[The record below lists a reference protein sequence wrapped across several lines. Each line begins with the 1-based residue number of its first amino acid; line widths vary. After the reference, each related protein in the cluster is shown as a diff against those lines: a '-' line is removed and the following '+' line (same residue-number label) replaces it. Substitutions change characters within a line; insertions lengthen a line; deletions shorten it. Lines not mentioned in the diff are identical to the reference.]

1 MTERINKR
9 WRLAAYPKGMVDE
22 SAFQYMEAPVLPPQ
36 EGQVLVKVIW
46 LSVDPYVRGRMSPVK
61 SYADPMKVGQTITGQ
76 SVGEVLESRH
86 AGFQK
91 GDLVLGFT
99 GWQSYAAMDGAELQ
113 KVALRALKA
122 SYALGVLGMPGL
134 TAYFG
139 LLEVGK
145 AREGETVLVSG
156 ATGAVGS
163 AAGQI
168 ARIKGCRAVG
178 VAGSDEKVAWLTGS
192 LGFDAAVNYKA
203 HPGLR
208 EALLGAC
215 PKGIDVYFDNVGGA
229 VSDAAIGLINQKARI
244 VVCGQIAHY
253 NAENPPRGPRIL
265 AALLVNSARAEGFIV
280 YEYQQRFQ
288 AALVELQRWM
298 AEGRLKAKETI
309 IEGIENAPK
318 AFMGLF
324 EGANTGKLLVKVGDI
339 E

>member
-1 MTERINKR
+1 MSERINKR
-9 WRLAAYPKGMVDE
+9 WRLAAYPEGMVDE

-46 LSVDPYVRGRMSPVK
+46 LSLDPYMRGRMSPMK
-61 SYADPMKVGQTITGQ
+61 SYVEPMKVGQTITGQ
-76 SVGEVLESRH
+76 SVAEVIESRH
-86 AGFQK
+86 PGFQK
-91 GDLVLGFT
+91 GDLALAFT
-99 GWQSYAAMDGAELQ
+99 GWQSYAVMAGDELE
-113 KVALRALKA
+113 KIALRPAKA

-145 AREGETVLVSG
+145 IKEGETVLVSG
-156 ATGAVGS
+156 AAGAVGS

-168 ARIKGCRAVG
+168 ARIKGCKAIG
-178 VAGSDEKVAWLTGS
+178 VAGSDEKTEWLTKG

-203 HPGLR
+203 HADLR
-208 EALLGAC
+208 EALSGLC
-215 PKGIDVYFDNVGGA
+215 PNGIDVYFDNVGGA

-253 NAENPPRGPRIL
+253 NAKNPPRGPRIL
-265 AALLVNSARAEGFIV
+265 ASLLINRARAEGFIV
-280 YEYQQRFQ
+280 YDFQSRFK

-298 AEGRLKAKETI
+298 SEGRLKTKETVV
-309 IEGIENAPK
+309 EGIENAPK
-318 AFMGLF
+318 AFLGLF

>member
-9 WRLAAYPKGMVDE
+9 WRLAAYPEGMVDE
-22 SAFQYMEAPVLPPQ
+22 SAFQYMEAPVLPPGD
-36 EGQVLVKVIW
+36 GQVLVKVIW

-61 SYADPMKVGQTITGQ
+61 SYVEPMKVGQTIAGQ
-76 SVGEVLESRH
+76 SVGQVLESRH
-86 AGFQK
+86 PRFDK

-99 GWQSYAAMDGAELQ
+99 GWQSYAVMPGEELE

-156 ATGAVGS
+156 AAGAVGS
-163 AAGQI
+163 TAGQI
-168 ARIKGCRAVG
+168 AKIKGCMVVG
-178 VAGSDEKVAWLTGS
+178 VAGSDEKARWLTEG

-203 HPGLR
+203 HPDLR
-208 EALLGAC
+208 EALGAAC
-215 PKGIDVYFDNVGGA
+215 PNGVDVYFDNVGGT

-253 NAENPPRGPRIL
+253 NAKNPPRGPRIL
-265 AALLVNSARAEGFIV
+265 ATLLVNRARAEGFIV
-280 YEYQQRFQ
+280 YDFQQRFPT
-288 AALVELQRWM
+288 AMVELQRWM
-298 AEGRLKAKETI
+298 AEGRLKARETI

-318 AFMGLF
+318 AFLGLF
-324 EGANTGKLLVKVGDI
+324 EGANTGKLLVKVG
-339 E
+339 EME